1 MDKIQRWKILGNI
14 LFNQDKNVFIKE
26 MNGDLHF
33 CKILLISNNIIK
45 IKNFGP
51 SQRKDIVNEIYWVQ
65 IVEFDEYKE
74 KFKED
79 QK

>member
-14 LFNQDKNVFIKE
+14 LFNQDKNAFIKE

-33 CKILLISNNIIK
+33 CKILLISDN
-45 IKNFGP
+45 
-51 SQRKDIVNEIYWVQ
+51 IYWVQ

-74 KFKED
+74 KSKEERI
-79 QK
+79 